1 MNNSPASRIDELV
14 RDLNYHAHRYYVL
27 NAPEISDAEYD
38 RRYRELEAL
47 EQQHPELIK
56 EESPTR
62 RVGAPPLDAFES
74 VAHRI
79 PMLSLDNAMS
89 EEELVEFDER
99 TKRFLEK
106 SDLSLPSEIEYT
118 VEHKFD
124 GVALSLLYREGYLE
138 RALTRGDGVNGEDVT
153 TNVRTIKS
161 IPLRL
166 PEEGA
171 YPYLEIRGEVV
182 FLKSDFEALN
192 EKRVA
197 RGDDPFANPRNAAS
211 GSLRQ
216 LDSSITARRPLTF
229 FAYGFGDSEAVS
241 LPGENLADM
250 KFISELGFRV
260 SPFLQSVK
268 GGKGLVEAFRQAED
282 EREQLPFEVDG
293 LVVKVNDASLREE
306 LGTKQRSPRWA
317 IAAKFAAV
325 EENTKLLDIVLQ
337 VGRTGALTPVAV
349 LEPVQVGGVVVSRA
363 TLHNE
368 QEIRRKDLRIGDTV
382 IVRRQG
388 DVIPAVVAHVPS
400 ARDGSEK
407 EFVFPESCPVC
418 GATAEKPEGEAVAR
432 CPNPKCGAKIVQ
444 RIIHFVSR
452 NALDVQGLGEKVVEL
467 LVDEGLVS
475 DLSDLFH
482 LEKEKIASLPRMG
495 ELSTQNLLEA
505 LEKAKHVSLAKFL
518 FALGIRHVGER
529 TARIIAEHAGT
540 IDNVLK
546 LTEEELL
553 ELPEV
558 GPEIAGSFASFLANE
573 EERELLV
580 RLIDCGFQFQAP
592 EAKASDSLAGKVFVL
607 TGTLEELS
615 RGDAKKLVE
624 SHGGKVSSS
633 VSKKTDFVVAGEKA
647 GSKLTKAEELGVAVL
662 SESDFLSMVKE
673 R

>member
-1 MNNSPASRIDELV
+1 MNSSPSSRIDELV

-27 NAPEISDAEYD
+27 NSPEISDAEYD

-47 EQQHPELIK
+47 EEEHPELIR

-79 PMLSLDNAMS
+79 PMLSLDNAMN
-89 EEELVEFDER
+89 EEELMAFDER
-99 TKRFLEK
+99 TRRFLEK
-106 SDLSLPSEIEYT
+106 SDVAVPTKIEYT

-124 GVALSLLYREGYLE
+124 GVALSLVYREGYLE
-138 RALTRGDGVNGEDVT
+138 RALTRGDGINGEDVT
-153 TNVRTIKS
+153 ANVRTIKS

-166 PEEGA
+166 PEEST

-197 RGDDPFANPRNAAS
+197 RGEDPFANPRNAAS

-241 LPGENLADM
+241 LSGDNLSDM
-250 KFISELGFRV
+250 NFISELGFRV
-260 SPFLQSVK
+260 SPFLKVVR
-268 GGKGLVEAFRQAED
+268 GGEGLVEAFRQAES
-282 EREQLPFEVDG
+282 ERETLPFEVDG
-293 LVVKVNDASLREE
+293 LVVKVNDVALKEE

-349 LEPVQVGGVVVSRA
+349 LQPVQVGGVVVSRA

-368 QEIRRKDLRIGDTV
+368 DEIRRKDLRIGDTV

-400 ARDGSEK
+400 ARNGSEK
-407 EFVFPESCPVC
+407 EFVFPTACPVC
-418 GATAEKPEGEAVAR
+418 DSPVEKPEGEAVAR

-452 NALDVQGLGEKVVEL
+452 NALDVQGLGEKVVQL
-467 LVDEGLVS
+467 LVEEGLVK

-482 LEKEKIASLPRMG
+482 LEREKVAALPRMG

-529 TARIIAEHAGT
+529 TARIIAEHART
-540 IDNVLK
+540 IDGVLK

-558 GPEIAGSFASFLANE
+558 GPEIASSFASYLANE
-573 EERELLV
+573 EERELLT
-580 RLIDCGFQFQAP
+580 RLIDCGFTFQAP
-592 EAKASDSLAGKVFVL
+592 EERASESLAGKIFVL
-607 TGTLEELS
+607 TGTLLELS
-615 RGDAKKLVE
+615 RGEAKKMIE
-624 SHGGKVSSS
+624 SHAGKVSSS
-633 VSKKTDFVVAGEKA
+633 VSNNTDYVVAGEKA
-647 GSKLTKAEELGVAVL
+647 GSKLAKAEELGVAVL
-662 SESDFLSMVKE
+662 TEEEFLSMIKE